1 MICVYINIR
10 GRKLKALLR
19 VFCEHAGVLKVTSEN
34 PENFEVLP
42 ASLEAGTCGNLRGG
56 QTARSKPDLSWG
68 RRRRK
73 TKEIRE
79 STNRHWRGTW
89 FWKSSGIYLIVIHSK
104 FLERKML
111 SQRVSITSEHYAFW
125 NLTWEQH
132 GSSRMPHSQAMLG
145 AGGWKMEN
153 AVKRPVWQGMVAG
166 RGCEVLRPWFSHLY
180 HKFPAPSLRFVH
192 GKVKKF
198 NGHPSH
204 LYSLFPYIFC
214 I

>member
-1 MICVYINIR
+1 MLVDWKSHLKIQRTLRFCQPRWRR
-10 GRKLKALLR
+10 GHLETCMEGRQ
-19 VFCEHAGVLKVTSEN
+19 
-34 PENFEVLP
+34 
-42 ASLEAGTCGNLRGG
+42 LEANLICPEGEGGGRPRKSGNPQIGIGG
-56 QTARSKPDLSWG
+56 GPDFENLG
-68 RRRRK
+68 H
-73 TKEIRE
+73 I
-79 STNRHWRGTW
+79 
-89 FWKSSGIYLIVIHSK
+89 FVIHSK

-198 NGHPSH
+198 KGHPSY
-204 LYSLFPYIFC
+204 LCSLFPYVFC
-214 I
+214 T